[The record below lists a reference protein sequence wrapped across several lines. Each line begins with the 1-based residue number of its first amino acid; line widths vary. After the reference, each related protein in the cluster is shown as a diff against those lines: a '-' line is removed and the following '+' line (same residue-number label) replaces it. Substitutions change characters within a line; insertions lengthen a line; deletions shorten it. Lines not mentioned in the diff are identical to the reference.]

1 MAPAGDAHDGALTAP
16 RALKAT
22 PMKCAVGHATMHVDM
37 LCKPASAVV
46 TCREAVAIRCHT
58 RSCYPHGRSLV
69 ARTQV
74 LIDGYQFIR
83 PTGTGMASYVN
94 TLAATL
100 KACGCSVSVLFG
112 QPLKAD
118 PRMSPGPATA
128 AVFTARWLKASAS
141 MLSSKMA
148 PGAWPRNWQLV
159 SCQNP
164 AG

>member
-58 RSCYPHGRSLV
+58 RSCYPHGMLV

-83 PTGTGMASYVN
+83 PTGTG
-94 TLAATL
+94 
-100 KACGCSVSVLFG
+100 ACGCSVSVLFG

-118 PRMSPGPATA
+118 PRMSPGAATA
-128 AVFTARWLKASAS
+128 AVFTREVAQ
-141 MLSSKMA
+141 SKRLDA
-148 PGAWPRNWQLV
+148 LIENA
-159 SCQNP
+159 
-164 AG
+164 